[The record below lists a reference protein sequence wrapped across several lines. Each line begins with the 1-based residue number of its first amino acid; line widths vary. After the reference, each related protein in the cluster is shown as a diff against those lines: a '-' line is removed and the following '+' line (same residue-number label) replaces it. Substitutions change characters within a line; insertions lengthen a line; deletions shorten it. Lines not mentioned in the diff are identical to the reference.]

1 MPSGMWTYKHKID
14 DTVEVVDR
22 LYFGCKNYGISKLNK
37 MEELLQNSNI
47 RKGFKSRTGDS

>member
-14 DTVEVVDR
+14 DNVEVVDR